1 MKLSGLGGEQCP
13 VQLVP
18 VPVQTK
24 KLASVF
30 GSVISIGALRSAPL
44 IMIFEVS
51 AFANNTAGIASKRRR
66 TKTESTRFTVYPHIL
81 PEIRSPKRGQVN
93 SLDHSCCNQAITLID
108 PSPNR

>member
-1 MKLSGLGGEQCP
+1 MKLSVLGIEQAP

-30 GSVISIGALRSAPL
+30 GSVISIGTLRSAPL

-51 AFANNTAGIASKRRR
+51 AFANNTAGIAIKRRR
-66 TKTESTRFTVYPHIL
+66 TKTESSRFTVHPHIL
-81 PEIRSPKRGQVN
+81 PK
-93 SLDHSCCNQAITLID
+93 LDHRRRGRSILWHRAYREL
-108 PSPNR
+108 PGPPFSY